1 MISGRPVGV
10 EDAALQQALIM
21 LLIHPVLDHL
31 GAHQS
36 GIASNKSTGKGPG
49 MGYGFIFTFH
59 YIHYFPEELLI
70 LQVYLPLPVLLWP
83 ILDSVLN
90 VLELPGL
97 RLIH

>member
-1 MISGRPVGV
+1 
-10 EDAALQQALIM
+10 
-21 LLIHPVLDHL
+21 
-31 GAHQS
+31 
-36 GIASNKSTGKGPG
+36 

-83 ILDSVLN
+83 ILDSALN